1 MANNQLPD
9 SDAGGSTAAP
19 SVEAL
24 SQARGAEMGRF
35 CWREVGL
42 LYRREMRAAFRERA
56 IVVNSILL
64 PILLYPLILWLAFTG
79 IMFVQGQTEGYV
91 SRVVVADWPPGHPG
105 LRRAFERDEGMHLW
119 PLTNAVAE
127 VERAVRDGR
136 FEALVQFKTND
147 SPKQLSAP
155 NFSVTITCNE
165 SRERSLKARDRVRDA
180 VESYRQAWLKR
191 EASRRGI
198 SSPEWQQFGVAL
210 RNLASGKQLGAFI
223 LGLLLPILFVV
234 MVAMG
239 CFYPAVDATAGE
251 RERNTW
257 ETLMSTSASRSSIV
271 TAKYLYV
278 ASLGGMAGV
287 LNVMAMLA
295 TVKPLF
301 APLLEKAGG
310 QVVFSVP
317 WGAIPVLILAAALM
331 AGFVAAGMM
340 VFAAFARTFKEGQ
353 AMITPFYLVMILP
366 LTFLQVPGLK
376 FTLALA
382 FVPVVN
388 ITMMV
393 RSAVSGVFPVW
404 PMLITLLASLA
415 VVALCLKL
423 AMFVLQFED
432 VMLGSYNGSLGRLLK
447 ERLLRVKPEN
457 SR

>member
-9 SDAGGSTAAP
+9 SGAGGSTAAP

-24 SQARGAEMGRF
+24 AQARGAEMGRF

-136 FEALVQFKTND
+136 FEALVQFKTNA

-198 SSPEWQQFGVAL
+198 SSPEWQQFGVTL

-376 FTLALA
+376 FTLPLA

-404 PMLITLLASLA
+404 PMVITLLVSLA
-415 VVALCLKL
+415 VVALCLRL

-447 ERLLRVKPEN
+447 QRLFRANPEN